1 MKYALVTGGS
11 RGIGRAVSLRL
22 AQSGLPVVVNYV
34 NNEVAADETLALI
47 RQAGGQAEKLRFD
60 VASPEA
66 VEEGL
71 ARWSEAHPEDT
82 LESNL
87 YYLDSKSFLLKIY
100 KQMKARVKINIL
112 EEKKSLTGKPGKRY
126 VTRTLSVEA
135 LAGIPA
141 SEKEKQ
147 GVVVQELILSKL
159 ALASF

>member
-1 MKYALVTGGS
+1 MKQTIYEDNKYSMQDVGNLYIGTKYTLGEIVDTEELPFKFRLLVE
-11 RGIGRAVSLRL
+11 RYIL
-22 AQSGLPVVVNYV
+22 
-34 NNEVAADETLALI
+34 
-47 RQAGGQAEKLRFD
+47 
-60 VASPEA
+60 PEA
-66 VEEGL
+66 N
-71 ARWSEAHPEDT
+71 PEDT

>member
-1 MKYALVTGGS
+1 M
-11 RGIGRAVSLRL
+11 
-22 AQSGLPVVVNYV
+22 
-34 NNEVAADETLALI
+34 
-47 RQAGGQAEKLRFD
+47 
-60 VASPEA
+60 
-66 VEEGL
+66 
-71 ARWSEAHPEDT
+71 
-82 LESNL
+82 
-87 YYLDSKSFLLKIY
+87 
-100 KQMKARVKINIL
+100 KINIL